1 MSTNFFLPS
10 DTNPQDPFHIGF
22 SHSFEVGNAL
32 TDNPHL
38 LGNAQ
43 LASDVANSPDPH
55 VTAPLLSHAAQ
66 MQATQKAAADLAA
79 KNPEPHHWWDKVIHG
94 ASTGLESLMKPLK
107 EVQRD
112 YKFVH
117 SVWSRHGVLQG
128 TLVALGVV
136 GGGVGGFFLG
146 GPEGAILGAEAAA
159 TGLRKLGGE
168 VNAQDSYADSENEN
182 YKVSIG
188 RDVANALGAH
198 GQTDK
203 GQGWGST
210 FSGTVDGVFDV
221 TADPLMVLGKIP
233 KVVREGKYLVLGE
246 EATKVPIAYRSAGVQ
261 QFFANNT
268 LRLTTADNLDK
279 LYSSAKSQT
288 VGSLFAGSAR
298 RLNRAYEEL
307 ARLSSSGEIAAKWPG
322 LAGLSDELA
331 KAVDS
336 DAVHSVFL
344 RTFKEKD
351 LMERFA
357 ISGVPIIPSRTAT
370 AAALSKFADKL
381 RQPGWGD
388 LEDAAFNFN
397 NAANFI
403 LPFKFTHVAKET
415 VDAAGEIVRTVERK
429 WIAPVVFNP
438 FSKEKWAT
446 AVASK
451 VRTFSGYQP
460 ASITKNL
467 EAISSKGFDPA
478 DPSSFK
484 DIYSVAYF
492 GMGDKLAKRM
502 TTNYI
507 SSGSFDEAGKFV
519 PGPNTHSIWLSI
531 QSEALNAMGYPNDP
545 QFIAETLKKL
555 AATSKGT
562 IGGQIFGIGKS
573 SGVRASMIETEAGT
587 EHAAL
592 WSHHTNEWMHP
603 NFRAFKK
610 AARDLTVWGRTYG
623 MLEGVG
629 HTFMGTVWNK
639 MALATGG
646 FGIRVAV
653 AELLPTFIR
662 FGTMNTIKLNIAKA
676 AADMRYS
683 LLEGEDESILAHAML
698 AHAGGAVDYTSPT
711 SIAEFLKRESANAS
725 GKKVRQAFYNVTDH
739 LMSEQ
744 TLERAAK
751 LAMFTKGHMAT
762 GATTAGHYGED
773 GFANK
778 MAESLDLTDQMV
790 RPGFSQDVKISK
802 RLMKPSAT
810 HRTYSAYDHHFDVFW
825 ATNLQKASQNVAQ
838 RAIAKDMVEVLGAK
852 ETLSA
857 AELDTI
863 RQELTLREYARLKGH
878 EFDPSA
884 GNGLGAKA
892 AEDVYAS
899 DRTAGI
905 DRYSKQN
912 LIEFAHARVDDMLNT
927 LTGHDNTFHHE
938 FAQMVADGIKP
949 QMKDVMHIGI
959 DSKPMNTFGPEL
971 KPFYGNIFD
980 RVTGGM
986 FDKVIDPIINHVS
999 REPMFF
1005 QHYNKAMDFYDPL
1018 VAEGVIDT
1026 ETGVRMAIQRATR
1039 SMIPQIHNVEL
1050 KSQFSILS
1058 KTFLPFWF
1066 AQEQAMRRFK
1076 DLQLTNPQALRY
1088 YQIVHHALNDPG
1100 FVNTDEYGNRYVTLP
1115 LIGEMG
1121 NGLLAA
1127 VGLIPKFKTLK
1138 GLPINA
1144 EGNLS
1149 STKTIFPE
1157 MGMPGVS
1164 PFVSVPLNWVGSH
1177 FPGLLNPVKKVLGPH
1192 AFQQGV
1198 MDSFLPSA
1206 PLKNMW
1212 KGLTAS
1218 EQDST
1223 VANSMMSAIAA
1234 AGVHGHFPAPDA
1246 SAVEQQDFLDRIKNN
1261 TISLI
1266 MLKAAVGMISPLAP
1280 KITQSDLGLSA
1291 EYHAEVQKSD
1301 YATAWMNFTKKYGK
1315 NAIPPIISKNTP
1327 TVTGLN
1333 VPYTEIALKWM
1344 DDNEKLITGKQSVGA
1359 VFLIPQLTGKNAD
1372 MQMMATELFRLHLKS
1387 RKTPQQFMEAMT
1399 VASGNYE
1406 FYAASDANDAELK
1419 RLAEANDYNGITEQQ
1434 AHFKQWKEDFA
1445 GAHPVWNDH
1454 YVVDAAHKSQLAKTA
1469 YIQLKYLFENNLAPK
1484 GKQTNAVKSL
1494 MTDYTNYEAYKNN
1507 PGFYNLSD
1515 LKTSWDAYLDTT
1527 AKEKPELKSIIT
1539 SVFKR
1544 LP

>member
-1 MSTNFFLPS
+1 MSTNFFLPQ
-10 DTNPQDPFHIGF
+10 DANPQDPFHAGF

-38 LGNAQ
+38 LNNPQ
-43 LASDVANSPDPH
+43 LASDVANSPNPH

-66 MQATQKAAADLAA
+66 VNATQQAAAALAA
-79 KNPEPHHWWDKVIHG
+79 KNPEPQHWWDKVVHG
-94 ASTGLESLMKPLK
+94 AAGALESLAKPLK

-117 SVWSRHGVLQG
+117 SVWARHGVLQG

-136 GGGVGGFFLG
+136 GGGVAGGFLG
-146 GPEGAILGAEAAA
+146 GPEGAIMGAETAGTA
-159 TGLRKLGGE
+159 LRKLGE
-168 VNAQDSYADSENEN
+168 HVNAQDSYADSENEN

-210 FSGTVDGVFDV
+210 VSGIVDGSFDV
-221 TADPLMVLGKIP
+221 YADPLMVVGRIP
-233 KVVREGKYLVLGE
+233 KAVREGKYLIYGE
-246 EATKVPIAYRSAGVQ
+246 EAARVPIALRSTAAQ
-261 QFFANNT
+261 TYFANNS
-268 LRLTTADNLDK
+268 LRLTTADGLDK
-279 LYSSAKSQT
+279 LYAATKDASA
-288 VGSLFAGSAR
+288 GSLFAGSAR
-298 RLNRAYEEL
+298 RLKRAYEEL
-307 ARLSSSGEIAAKWPG
+307 STLNTTGEIAAKWPG
-322 LAGLSDELA
+322 LAGLAPELA
-331 KAVDS
+331 KADTAE
-336 DAVHSVFL
+336 AVHSVFL

-381 RQPGWGD
+381 RQPGAD
-388 LEDAAFNFN
+388 TIDDTAFNFN

-403 LPFKFTHVAKET
+403 LPKVTHFKNET
-415 VDAAGEIVRTVERK
+415 IDSLGNKVVTAERK
-429 WIAPVVFNP
+429 WIAPVVMNP
-438 FSKEKWAT
+438 FNKEKWAT

-451 VRTFSGYQP
+451 VRTFSGFQP

-467 EAISSKGFDPA
+467 EAISSKGFDPS
-478 DPSSFK
+478 DPATFK

-492 GMGDKLAKRM
+492 GMGDKLAKSM

-507 SSGSFDEAGKFV
+507 NSGSFDEFGKFV
-519 PGPNTHSIWLSI
+519 PGPNSHNIWLSI
-531 QSEALNAMGYPNDP
+531 QSEALNALGYPNDSDL
-545 QFIAETLKKL
+545 IAQTLKKL

-562 IGGQIFGIGKS
+562 IGGQVMGIGKS
-573 SGVRASMIETEAGT
+573 SGVKASMIETEAGT

-592 WSHHTNEWMHP
+592 WSHQTNEWMHP

-623 MLEGVG
+623 SIEGPLSS
-629 HTFMGTVWNK
+629 FMGSVWNK
-639 MALATGG
+639 MALTTGG
-646 FGIRVAV
+646 FGIRVSTG
-653 AELLPTFIR
+653 ELLQTFVR
-662 FGTMNTIKLNIAKA
+662 FGTMNTIKDNIAKA
-676 AADMRYS
+676 AAAMRYD
-683 LLEGEDESILAHAML
+683 LLPGEHESILAHAML
-698 AHAGGAVDYTSPT
+698 AHSGGAVDYTNPT
-711 SIAEFLKRESANAS
+711 SISEFLKREAANAS
-725 GKKVRQAFYNVTDH
+725 GKTIRKAFYNATDY
-739 LMSEQ
+739 LMSEK

-778 MAESLDLTDQMV
+778 MAESLDLTDQML
-790 RPGFSQDVKISK
+790 RPGFEQDVKISK
-802 RLMKPSAT
+802 RLLKPSAN

-825 ATNLQKASQNVAQ
+825 ATNLQKASQNISQ
-838 RAIAKDMVEVLGAK
+838 RLIAKDMLEVLGAK

-857 AELDTI
+857 ADLEAA
-863 RQELTLREYARLKGH
+863 RQELTLREYARLTGH
-878 EFDPSA
+878 KFDPSKP
-884 GNGLGAKA
+884 NGLGEKA
-892 AEDVYAS
+892 VHDIYET
-899 DRTAGI
+899 DRQSGI
-905 DRYSKQN
+905 ERYSKQN
-912 LIEFAHARVDDMLNT
+912 LVEFAHARVDDMLNT

-938 FAQMVADGIKP
+938 FAQLISDGIKP
-949 QMKDVMHIGI
+949 QMKNVVHVGV
-959 DSKPMNTFGPEL
+959 DSKPMNTFGPEM

-980 RVTGGM
+980 RVTGAT

-1005 QHYNKAMDFYDPL
+1005 QNYNKAMDFYDPL
-1018 VAEGVIDT
+1018 VASGVIDT
-1026 ETGVRMAIQRATR
+1026 ETGVRLAIQRATR
-1039 SMIPQIHNVEL
+1039 SMVPQIHNVEL

-1058 KTFLPFWF
+1058 KTWMPFYF
-1066 AQEQAMRRFK
+1066 AQEQAMRRFAS
-1076 DLQLTNPQALRY
+1076 LQLTNPQTLRY

-1100 FVNTDEYGNRYVTLP
+1100 WVNTDQYGNRYVTLP

-1149 STKTIFPE
+1149 STKTILPE
-1157 MGMPGVS
+1157 LNMPGVS

-1177 FPGLLNPVKKVLGPH
+1177 FPGMLSPVKRILGPH

-1206 PLKNMW
+1206 PLKNFW

-1223 VANSMMSAIAA
+1223 VANSMMTAIAA
-1234 AGVHGHFPAPDA
+1234 AGVHGKFPRADA
-1246 SAVEQQDFLDRIKNN
+1246 SAIEQQDFLDRIKNN
-1261 TISLI
+1261 TISLL

-1280 KITQSDLGLSA
+1280 KITQEDLGLSA
-1291 EYHAEVQKSD
+1291 EYHAELQNSD

-1315 NAIPPIISKNTP
+1315 GTIPPIISKNTS

-1333 VPYTEIALKWM
+1333 IPYTDMALKWVE
-1344 DDNEKLITGKQSVGA
+1344 DNQKLVTGKYSIGA
-1359 VFLIPQLTGKNAD
+1359 AFLIPQLTGKNAD
-1372 MQMMATELFRLHLKS
+1372 MQMMSTELVRLGLKS
-1387 RKTPQQFMEAMT
+1387 RKTPKDFMEAMT

-1406 FYAASDANDAELK
+1406 FYAASDANDAELQK
-1419 RLAEANDYNGITEQQ
+1419 LAANNDYAGIAAQQ
-1434 AHFKQWKEDFA
+1434 EHFAQWKDDFI
-1445 GAHPVWNDH
+1445 GAHPLWNDH
-1454 YVVDAAHKSQLAKTA
+1454 YATDSVQKGRLAKSA
-1469 YIQLKYLFENNLAPK
+1469 YIQLKYLFDNNLAPK
-1484 GKQTNAVKSL
+1484 GKQTDAVRGL
-1494 MTDYTNYEAYKNN
+1494 MADYTDYEAYKNN
-1507 PGFYNLSD
+1507 PGFYKISD
-1515 LKTSWDAYLDTT
+1515 LKAAWDTQLDET
-1527 AKEKPELKSIIT
+1527 AAKKPELKSIIQ